1 MEVLYEEPGAFI
13 GLSWEDNLKV
23 WMIHLHC
30 TEWSPSEFKR
40 QIKVWEMLRID
51 LRARGITEVYGLAAD
66 AKAVKFNKMFGA
78 TTTGHVVEDE
88 DGNLNAL
95 IKMET

>member
-1 MEVLYEEPGAFI
+1 M
-13 GLSWEDNLKV
+13 
-23 WMIHLHC
+23 MHLDC
-30 TEWSPSEFKR
+30 TAWSMSEFKR
-40 QIKVWEMLRID
+40 YKKIFRIVCAKLRQ
-51 LRARGITEVYGLAAD
+51 RGITEVYGLAID

-78 TTTGHVVEDE
+78 TTTGHIVEDE